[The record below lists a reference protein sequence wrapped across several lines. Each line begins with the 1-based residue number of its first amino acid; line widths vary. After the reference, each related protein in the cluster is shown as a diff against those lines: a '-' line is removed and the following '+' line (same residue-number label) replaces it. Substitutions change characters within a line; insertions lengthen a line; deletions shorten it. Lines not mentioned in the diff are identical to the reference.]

1 MPITAW
7 FDAQLDTLFLN
18 SFGTREFL
26 SVADWPRLIAAP
38 DHDDCGSALTRGDFA
53 CGKSD
58 ESASLRLLLRDPLA
72 LLPCFRQ
79 ADGDR
84 LLTAFDLAAFPA
96 RPAFGFSPLVTVHL
110 GFDVA
115 PGALGIFA
123 FGGLWHG
130 SPQSDVKT
138 LQEAEQLRP
147 HPAPLPGLFGFTQ
160 LFALTYPF
168 PVIAYRV
175 VLIVQVKAKRF
186 ARIL

>member
-1 MPITAW
+1 MAMLVRNGGYFAMPITAW

-130 SPQSDVKT
+130 SPQSGVNISRCRKLNSSD
-138 LQEAEQLRP
+138 L
-147 HPAPLPGLFGFTQ
+147 TQ
-160 LFALTYPF
+160 
-168 PVIAYRV
+168 RRC
-175 VLIVQVKAKRF
+175 QVY
-186 ARIL
+186 LVSPNSSH